1 MHCDGSCLTD
11 QNSAPQKQAI
21 DMFNWLI
28 LLTMMDRLWSN
39 AVDDDQPCM
48 VGVYDCTSDAYSLIV
63 SSKAVTD
70 FALSLI
76 TANLWSGDLPSIF
89 DWKCLL
95 EKDGVTGKIV
105 QQHLKGMFNNHNIIT
120 IHNDLLGIKS
130 AFEFKISWSSCLCK
144 TLSKSICSVHLTKLK
159 SFFLQRCCTNTASLG
174 RKWHQSSTRR

>member
-1 MHCDGSCLTD
+1 
-11 QNSAPQKQAI
+11 
-21 DMFNWLI
+21 
-28 LLTMMDRLWSN
+28 
-39 AVDDDQPCM
+39 M

-63 SSKAVTD
+63 SSKAVTN

-130 AFEFKISWSSCLCK
+130 AFEIKISWSSCLCK

-159 SFFLQRCCTNTASLG
+159 SFFFFKDVAQIQQAWEENGISHPPEDNGLCTG
-174 RKWHQSSTRR
+174 VY